1 MAAGATKSRSIM
13 RELAYRE
20 GDGMSVTLLWREAD
34 DALVVVVFDERAGT
48 VLQVPAERHNALQV
62 FRHPHAFA

>member
-1 MAAGATKSRSIM
+1 MAAGALKSRTRM

-34 DALVVVVFDERAGT
+34 NGLVVVVVDEREGT
-48 VLQVPAERHNALQV
+48 VLQVPAERHNALEV
-62 FRHPHAFA
+62 FRHPHAFG